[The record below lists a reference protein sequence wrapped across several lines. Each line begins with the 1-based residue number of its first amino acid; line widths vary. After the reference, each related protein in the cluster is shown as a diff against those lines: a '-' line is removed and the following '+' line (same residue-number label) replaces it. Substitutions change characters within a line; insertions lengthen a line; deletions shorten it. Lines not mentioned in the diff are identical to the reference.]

1 MKRQLKTE
9 MDRDM
14 VLAQIKRLDLS
25 KDYSVEIF
33 QKRKIRSISQNRL
46 ERLWLTCISFETGED
61 IDRLHDIFKKK
72 FLEPEV
78 VEMYGEKVERYSTR
92 DLSTIQFKYFLDRI
106 QLFANTELGITLPNP
121 EDQYWDEF
129 YSFYIDRL

>member
-9 MDRDM
+9 LDRNM
-14 VLAQIKRLDLS
+14 VIAQIQRLDMS
-25 KDYSVEIF
+25 KNYSIDIT
-33 QKRKIRSISQNRL
+33 QKRRIRSISQNNL
-46 ERLWLTCISFETGED
+46 YWLWLTCIEFETGED

-92 DLSTIQFKYFLDRI
+92 DLNTIQFKYFLDRI

-121 EDQYWDEF
+121 EDQYWNEF